1 MSGEKPKVLINI
13 DDASETVNE
22 TFRLNPCLSILTRLA
37 AITFCILPLW
47 VVAQPVVPAFDRF
60 PNDTPAAQIAGG
72 EALINEL
79 NCIACHTTD
88 QQQSNRFESRPA
100 PVLFTTQN
108 STSAGWLKRWL
119 DDPHNLK
126 PGTIMPDLLHGL
138 DQKAKAHAVDALRHY
153 LMSLTP
159 PLGEQAVFIGDP
171 NKGKKLYQTIGC
183 AQCHS
188 PDAKDNGM
196 DLPLGKLHQKYTQ
209 AQLIQFL
216 LNPLHSRPA
225 GRMPRVPM
233 TQQEAEHL
241 TIFLLNRGP
250 LRKDAIQAKGSD
262 SLKLREEGKV
272 LYQKL
277 RCSNCHSTRDSNV
290 LPNVSKSLS
299 KLELTQGCLS
309 AKPPKEAPHFHL
321 NAKQTA
327 AITAALK
334 AKPGPLTVQERTHH
348 RMRQLNCTACHTR
361 DGLGKPDP
369 TRDPLFTSTG
379 NDLGDE
385 GRLPP
390 ILTGVGAKLTEPA
403 LHNVLRGEDVMRP
416 YMTTRMPDFGEAHAK
431 FLVRHLVATD
441 ARANVK
447 PTPRDGQENNV
458 GRNQYGR
465 ELMGIK
471 GLNCITCHQLG
482 GHKSLGIQAIDLAH
496 SPNRLRPEWFRDYL
510 INPAHFRPGTRM
522 PSFWPNGKAVSPI
535 FGRNTERQ
543 IDSIWVYLN
552 EFKQTRLP
560 EGLEKKGGFELKPD
574 KRPIVFRT
582 FMEDVGTHAIAIGYP
597 AGIHAAFDSEQVRWA
612 LMWRGK
618 FLDAESTWDDR
629 FTPLTPPLGKNV
641 VTLGSGPA
649 VAILKNLKQPWP
661 KDGLQMQGYRLTKG
675 GTPILLYSHGTTTI
689 TDSLTPRGK
698 GMRRQMEFTGTKSDL
713 WVRLATAK
721 VFLNDKPG
729 IWSTDSKLSI
739 IAPTA
744 QFRRIGEISELI
756 APVKFDES
764 GKATIEMEW
773 HWQ

>member
-1 MSGEKPKVLINI
+1 MSQEKPKVLII
-13 DDASETVNE
+13 IGDASETVNK
-22 TFRLNPCLSILTRLA
+22 TSRRNLCHSIVTRLA
-37 AITFCILPLW
+37 AITFCIAPLW
-47 VVAQPVVPAFDRF
+47 VVAQPVVPGFDGF
-60 PNDTPAAQIAGG
+60 PHDTPAARIAGG

-79 NCIACHTTD
+79 NCIACHATD
-88 QQQSNRFESRPA
+88 KQQSNRFDSRPA
-100 PVLFTTQN
+100 PVLFTTHN

-138 DQKAKAHAVDALRHY
+138 DQKDKAHAVDALRHY

-188 PDAKDNGM
+188 PDAKDNGR
-196 DLPLGKLHQKYTQ
+196 DLPLGELHQKYTQ

-216 LNPLHSRPA
+216 LNPMHSRPA

-233 TQQEAEHL
+233 TQQEAEHI
-241 TIFLLNRGP
+241 TIFLLSRGP
-250 LRKDAIQAKGSD
+250 LRKDTILAKGPD
-262 SLKLREEGKV
+262 ALKLRKEGKV

-277 RCSNCHSTRDSNV
+277 RCANCHSTRDSNV
-290 LPNVSKSLS
+290 LPNLSKSLA
-299 KLELTQGCLS
+299 KLELSQGCLS

-321 NAKQTA
+321 NAKQTK
-327 AITAALK
+327 AITAALR
-334 AKPGPLTVQERTHH
+334 AKPRALTVQERTHH

-369 TRDPLFTSTG
+369 ARDPLFTTTG

-390 ILTGVGAKLTEPA
+390 LLTGVGAKLTEPA
-403 LHNVLRGEDVMRP
+403 LYNVLRGEDVMRP

-431 FLVRHLVATD
+431 FLVRHLVDAD
-441 ARANVK
+441 ARPNVK
-447 PTPRDGQENNV
+447 PTPRDGQENKV

-482 GHKSLGIQAIDLAH
+482 GHKSLGIQAMDLAH

-510 INPAHFRPGTRM
+510 INPANFRPGTRM
-522 PSFWPNGKAVSPI
+522 PSFWPDGKAVSPI

-543 IDSIWVYLN
+543 IDSLWVYLN
-552 EFKQTRLP
+552 EFEQTRLP

-582 FMEDVGTHAIAIGYP
+582 FMEGAGTHAIAIGYP

-629 FTPLTPPLGKNV
+629 FTPLTSPLGESV

-649 VAILKNLKQPWP
+649 VALLKNLKQPWP
-661 KDGLQMQGYRLTKG
+661 KDSLQMQGYRLAKD
-675 GTPILLYSHGTTTI
+675 GTPTLLYSHGTTKI
-689 TDSLTPRGK
+689 TDTLTPKGK
-698 GMRRQMEFTGTKSDL
+698 GMRRRMEFAGTMSDL

-721 VFLNDKPG
+721 VLLNEKPG
-729 IWSTDSKLSI
+729 IWSTDSKLSV

-744 QFRRIGEISELI
+744 QFRKIGEISELI
-756 APVKFDES
+756 APVKFDDS
-764 GKATIEMEW
+764 GKAIIEIEW

>member
-1 MSGEKPKVLINI
+1 MSDEKPKVLINI

-22 TFRLNPCLSILTRLA
+22 TFQLNPCLSILIRLA

-138 DQKAKAHAVDALRHY
+138 DQKAKAHAIDALRHY
-153 LMSLTP
+153 LVSLTP
-159 PLGEQAVFIGDP
+159 PLGEQAVFIGDS

-196 DLPLGKLHQKYTQ
+196 DVPLGELHQKYTQ

-334 AKPGPLTVQERTHH
+334 AKPGPLTAQERTHH
-348 RMRQLNCTACHTR
+348 RMRQLNCSACHAR

-403 LHNVLRGEDVMRP
+403 LHNVLRGKDVMRP

-431 FLVRHLVATD
+431 FLVRHLIATD

-582 FMEDVGTHAIAIGYP
+582 FMEGVGTHAIAIGYP

-661 KDGLQMQGYRLTKG
+661 KDGLQMQGYRLAKD

-689 TDSLTPRGK
+689 TDALTPRGK

-729 IWSTDSKLSI
+729 IWSTDSELSI

-744 QFRRIGEISELI
+744 QFRRIGETSELI